1 MGTVRLFFGFRRIW
15 RTTTRITLLCKLRN
29 SHMLLRFAATLGS
42 ISFGFWDKIDQ
53 YN

>member
-29 SHMLLRFAATLGS
+29 SQRFAATLGS
-42 ISFGFWDKIDQ
+42 ISFGVWDKIDQ